1 MGEGLS
7 LADISLLQKV
17 LPALALGH
25 LSDFTLLQLPAPPQV
40 LQNPQSSRMAETVLR
55 GGSTQAVLQKASLKR
70 EVTPGFGPK
79 WKPRA
84 SDGDLNP
91 LAGAQAKTQPGT

>member
-1 MGEGLS
+1 MGGLS

-17 LPALALGH
+17 LPALTLGH
-25 LSDFTLLQLPAPPQV
+25 LSDFTPCSFHPAPPQV

-55 GGSTQAVLQKASLKR
+55 GGRAHAVLQKVSSEKR
-70 EVTPGFGPK
+70 SHTRLRPK
-79 WKPRA
+79 WKPRT

-91 LAGAQAKTQPGT
+91 LAGAQAKAQTGT